1 MADYEVSKLMW
12 MAIAISLAASIFI
25 IAKPQIQTQAQGA
38 LEKVEE
44 VVKGIKLP
52 GDTEGDKPSTN
63 PDDYETVANYAI
75 NGTFA
80 MDKDGNAVLWAT
92 DDSKAIEVIGGTMAN
107 VSGENGVAE
116 KTVANQKMRSL
127 TIVSPMRITGDA
139 MMFFGNN
146 PKLEYIKGLENV
158 NVSEVTGMSNMFADD
173 SMLKSIDIST
183 WDTSNTTNMISMF
196 ATGISAQKS
205 ALSDIKLGDK
215 FTTAKVTSFNTMFA
229 GASNLVSIPEEKLD
243 FSSLIPGQN
252 TVSTMFANT
261 GIEHLDFTNSK
272 FPAEFNA
279 ISWLSTM
286 PKLKTVKLGQP
297 VKFSNVD
304 MLFSGDGISSNTD
317 QLESID
323 FTGSD
328 LSMIPDEGRQ
338 SLFTTN
344 MSKLK
349 EFKMPYNVGI
359 AKNLAEHKFVS
370 QDIIDGYKA

>member
-1 MADYEVSKLMW
+1 MW
-12 MAIAISLAASIFI
+12 MAIVIALAASIFI
-25 IAKPQIQTQAQGA
+25 IAKPQVQTQAQSV
-38 LEKVEE
+38 LDKVEE

-52 GDTEGDKPSTN
+52 GDTEVDKPSTN
-63 PDDYETVANYAI
+63 PDDYETVANYAT

-92 DDSKAIEVIGGTMAN
+92 DDSKPIEVIGGTMAN

-116 KTVANQKMRSL
+116 KTAANQKMRSL

-158 NVSEVTGMSNMFADD
+158 NVSEVTGMNNMFADD
-173 SMLKSIDIST
+173 PMLKSIDISS
-183 WDTSNTTNMISMF
+183 WDTSNTTSMISMF

-205 ALSDIKLGDK
+205 ALSEIKLGNK
-215 FTTAKVTSFNTMFA
+215 FTTAKVTAFNTMFA

-243 FSSLIPGQN
+243 FSSTIPGQN
-252 TVSTMFANT
+252 TLSTMFAHT

-279 ISWLSTM
+279 NSWLSTM

-297 VKFSNVD
+297 VKFSNVN

-328 LSMIPDEGRQ
+328 LSMIPDDGTQ
-338 SLFTTN
+338 ALFTTN

-349 EFKMPYNVGI
+349 EFKMPYNAGI
-359 AKNLAEHKFVS
+359 AKNLAEYKFVS